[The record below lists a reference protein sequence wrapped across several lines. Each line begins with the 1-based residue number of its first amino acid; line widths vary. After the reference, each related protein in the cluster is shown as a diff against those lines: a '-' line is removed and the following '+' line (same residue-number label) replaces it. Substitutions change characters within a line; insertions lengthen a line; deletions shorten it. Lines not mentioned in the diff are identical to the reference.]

1 MRRIKAMAIL
11 AVLAMCGAAQAAS
24 ISGEVTVIPERYA
37 CMTVTDVEPTTISEA
52 DGIALAQELAKQNS
66 VAQAQI
72 VFYKPGTKVGDG
84 IAAVAWTFGDEK
96 IFRLS
101 KDADLGASMVKEIG
115 CDIQQTLPADQ
126 GLRSA
131 QRLFRT
137 EILAIQVAFLK
148 DVRIAQA
155 KASCAH
161 TGQQACYMS
170 AKPSASGYEYAEG
183 KQTRHLAR
191 GKHSPVATKALRPD
205 ILLQQDN
212 HGVFK
217 RDAEKLG
224 QSGDTLAAD
233 VKAVVIPIFRIW
245 FQQAVQFM
253 LVKGT

>member
-1 MRRIKAMAIL
+1 MQK
-11 AVLAMCGAAQAAS
+11 
-24 ISGEVTVIPERYA
+24 GETGRAGCIFQHFFSRYGVKTVYDRVH
-37 CMTVTDVEPTTISEA
+37 TFQQR
-52 DGIALAQELAKQNS
+52 G
-66 VAQAQI
+66 QI
-72 VFYKPGTKVGDG
+72 IGCNGKNARVN
-84 IAAVAWTFGDEK
+84 
-96 IFRLS
+96 LQ
-101 KDADLGASMVKEIG
+101 IG